1 MRARI
6 LHIDDDSASRERVQ
20 RSLAPG
26 GYSVID
32 APDAATGL
40 RLALEQPDLIIIDAA
55 LSGMSA
61 LEICRHLKA
70 DPITAN
76 IPVLHTGASSL
87 AASAHGACSEQTE
100 AFLAEPVAAFELQAM
115 VRTMLRTQQAEQLA
129 RSVENK
135 WQRTFDAIS
144 DGVLLLDRAR
154 RVVDCNH
161 ALLKLLGRGPELL
174 HVAGG
179 ADELLDHE
187 ICRSVLAAL
196 PADLSGARWKFE
208 VLVHD
213 RWYRAI
219 ADEVPDASRQS
230 LIVVVLSD
238 ITERKKLEAGYQ
250 TTALELASWARLKD
264 EFLAMLAHEL
274 RNPLNAIV
282 ASTALQDTLGAQD
295 AENCRLR
302 AIVNRQTRHLGQLI
316 DDLLDASRITR
327 GETPMRMTILDL
339 RTTLE
344 RVCESHRAMLMERG
358 QVALMNLPATPLL
371 IEGDELR
378 LEQVFSNL
386 LANASKYSEPGARIR
401 LTLDAE
407 ATGDGQRLALM
418 TITDSGIGIPEDM
431 LQAVFDMFVQVDRS
445 LARSSG
451 GLGLGL
457 TVVKH
462 VVEQHGGNVQAH
474 SDGVGKGTTF
484 EVRLP
489 CTDKQPEPTSEVA
502 RSIPPGDGHV
512 LNVLLVEDNDDTR
525 ELVCAL
531 LESRGHRVHTAAD
544 GLEGARLALEQTP
557 DAALID
563 IGLPGASGYEVAR
576 QVRAAER
583 EQRMFLIAVTGY
595 GSPEDQARAREAG
608 FDAHIVK
615 PFDSTRLFEML
626 AKAEP
631 RSVIQS

>member
-1 MRARI
+1 MIARI

-26 GYSVID
+26 EYAVID
-32 APDAATGL
+32 AADAATGL
-40 RLALEQPDLIIIDAA
+40 RLARDRPDLIIIDFQ
-55 LSGMSA
+55 LSDMSG

-70 DPITAN
+70 DPITAD
-76 IPVLHTGASSL
+76 IPVLQTGASTL
-87 AASAHGACSEQTE
+87 AAAAKGAFCEQAD
-100 AFLAEPVAAFELQAM
+100 AFLIEPVNALELQAM
-115 VRTMLRTQQAEQLA
+115 VRTLLRAQRAEEGA
-129 RSVENK
+129 RWAENK
-135 WQRTFDAIS
+135 WQRTFDAMS

-154 RVVDCNH
+154 AVIDCNR
-161 ALLKLLGRGPELL
+161 AMLKLLGLRPERLQ
-174 HVAGG
+174 AGG
-179 ADELLDHE
+179 SVEALLEHE
-187 ICRSVLAAL
+187 VCRQLFAAL
-196 PADLSGARWKFE
+196 PADLTGTHVKLE
-208 VLVHD
+208 VPVLD
-213 RWYRAI
+213 RWYRVV
-219 ADEVPDASRQS
+219 ADEVPDATRQI
-230 LIVVVLSD
+230 LIIVVLSD
-238 ITERKKLEAGYQ
+238 ITERKKLEEGYH
-250 TTALELASWARLKD
+250 TSALELASWARLKD

-282 ASTALQDTLGAQD
+282 ASTALQNTLGAQD
-295 AENCRLR
+295 AENTRLR
-302 AIVNRQTRHLGQLI
+302 AIVTRQTRHLGRLI
-316 DDLLDASRITR
+316 DDLMDASRITR
-327 GETPMRMTILDL
+327 GETPMRMTVLDL

-344 RVCESHRAMLMERG
+344 RVCESHRAMLMDRG
-358 QVALMNLPATPLL
+358 QAASVSLPGTPLL

-401 LTLDAE
+401 LTLDSE
-407 ATGDGQRLALM
+407 AAGEGQRLALM

-431 LQAVFDMFVQVDRS
+431 LHAVFEMFVQVDRS
-445 LARSSG
+445 LARTSG

-462 VVEQHGGNVQAH
+462 VVEQHGGNVQAR

-489 CTDKQPEPTSEVA
+489 CTDKMPEPTSEAA
-502 RSIPPGDGHV
+502 RSVAPDVQV

-531 LESRGHRVHTAAD
+531 LESRGHIVHTAAD
-544 GLEGARLALEQTP
+544 GLEGARLALEEAP

-576 QVRAAER
+576 QVRAAES

-626 AKAEP
+626 AKAGP
-631 RSVIQS
+631 RSASAS